1 MNGFFKFVAV
11 SGVGFLVDI
20 ALALSIHERLGLAL
34 WLAATI
40 SFFAV
45 AALNYLVFEFW
56 IFKDTK
62 QRFSWAR
69 LVGVLMA
76 SGVAAGARIGTIL
89 GLTSLYT
96 AILAEGRVLNLALLV
111 SGGVISVV
119 VNFVLNKKLVFAR
132 KL

>member
-20 ALALSIHERLGLAL
+20 ALALAMHERLGLAL

-56 IFKDTK
+56 IFGDSK
-62 QRFSWAR
+62 QRFSWSR
-69 LVGVLMA
+69 LIGVLMA
-76 SGVAAGARIGTIL
+76 SVVAAGARIGTIL

-96 AILAEGRVLNLALLV
+96 AILAEGRVLNLALLI
-111 SGGVISVV
+111 SGGVISVL
-119 VNFVLNKKLVFAR
+119 VNFLLNKRLVFAR